1 MDLELAD
8 ERLFFQQ
15 NTRRFLE
22 REASIEKVRELAGT
36 ELGYDPGWWR
46 GAAELGWTSL
56 LASEEAGGGSL
67 SGNPVSDAVIV
78 AEEMGRMV
86 APGPFLPTNVVVS
99 ALGGSEPGGSEHLPG
114 LLDGSTTAAWA
125 FDGECT
131 ARAEGDEIVLDGEKL
146 HVEAGASAEVV
157 LVVAGDVQVLV
168 PRDHPGV
175 TVVPGRSLDL
185 VRRFARLRFDGVR
198 LEKSAVVEGADVE
211 RQLRLAL
218 TLQSAESVGV
228 MDRVFEFTFAYLG
241 DRYAF
246 GRPISSYQ
254 ALKHR
259 VADMLLHLESAKATT
274 DAAAR
279 AIDADDPEAGRLVRI
294 AAAYVGDTA
303 PTFVQECVQLL
314 GGIGQTW
321 EHDIH
326 LYLRRATL
334 NRAVLGTP
342 EQYREQIVARLGV

>member
-22 REASIEKVRELAGT
+22 REASIERVRELRDT
-36 ELGYDPGWWR
+36 EHGYDPAWWR
-46 GAAELGWTSL
+46 RAAELGWTSL
-56 LASEEAGGGSL
+56 LASEDAGGGSL

-78 AEEMGRMV
+78 AEELGRAV
-86 APGPFLPTNVVVS
+86 GPGPFLPTNVVVS
-99 ALGGSEPGGSEHLPG
+99 ALGDSEYLPG

-125 FDGECT
+125 LDGDCE
-131 ARAEGDEIVLDGEKL
+131 ARVEGDEVVLNGEKT
-146 HVEAGASAEVV
+146 HVEAGASADVV
-157 LVVAGDVQVLV
+157 LVVAGSVQVLV

-175 TVVPGRSLDL
+175 TVIPGRSLDL
-185 VRRFARLRFDGVR
+185 VRRFARLVFDDVR
-198 LEKSAVVEGADVE
+198 VPRSAVLEGADVE

-246 GRPISSYQ
+246 GRPIASYQ

-279 AIDADDPEAGRLVRI
+279 ALDSDDPEAGRLVRI

-334 NRAVLGTP
+334 NRAVFGTP
-342 EQYREQIVARLGV
+342 EQHREQIVVRLGV